1 MKIVSQLDADGY
13 FVGLTAADESPLEP
27 GVFLIPGGAVDV
39 EPPVVPDGH
48 RARWSNGWAI
58 EAIPQPA
65 PEPEP
70 EPLPPAV
77 PQQVSRA
84 QGKAVLIQTGL
95 WQQVLNFVEAIPDP
109 MQRALAEVALH
120 DTQNWQ
126 RNSPFLNTAAA
137 ALGITQAQMD
147 ELFIAADQVML

>member
-27 GVFLIPGGAVDV
+27 GVFLIPGGAVDA

-48 RARWSNGWAI
+48 RARWSNGWAF
-58 EAIPQPA
+58 EAIPQPE

-84 QGKAVLIQTGL
+84 QGKAVLIQMGL
-95 WQQVLNFVEAIPDP
+95 WQQVLDFVAAIPDP
-109 MQRALAEVALH
+109 TQRALAEVALH
-120 DTQNWQ
+120 DTQHWQ
-126 RNSPFLNTAAA
+126 RNSPFLAQAAA
-137 ALGITQAQMD
+137 ALGMTDAQLD
-147 ELFIAADQVML
+147 DLFVRAEGVVL